1 MNVRV
6 WWCWRHGLAPGP
18 SARRP
23 RAVLCSS
30 SVRKRSPVRAPDC
43 LAAAAQMAWAR
54 SELLNLLCRPR
65 HSWLPAVL
73 PTERPPCPADTS
85 WTRGFTWEGD
95 TCSGVPAP
103 GVRRRGRARSCCLL
117 PLLPR
122 GVNFWLP
129 CRART
134 EERYRWSG
142 RRWWPRDTRAPLDC
156 RRRRGSIP
164 CVSRTLPQQRS
175 RGAGSMCSRLA
186 SHARALGPSLALHHC
201 SPSPGCSAACRLHLH
216 VVRQVASASRA
227 PPPRPP
233 ATALTGV
240 AGSGVIAQGVPR
252 PIYLA
257 VGSARCQRN
266 QSDDVGAL
274 PCACAS
280 ASCPS
285 LRWQG
290 TPPPRARPAGP
301 GRGSSHDLQRKH
313 GGM

>member
-103 GVRRRGRARSCCLL
+103 GVRRRGPTFFLFFWPFLRKNLTNA
-117 PLLPR
+117 PLL
-122 GVNFWLP
+122 
-129 CRART
+129 
-134 EERYRWSG
+134 ERFQKMDPQLGAMDSG
-142 RRWWPRDTRAPLDC
+142 AELRRL
-156 RRRRGSIP
+156 
-164 CVSRTLPQQRS
+164 
-175 RGAGSMCSRLA
+175 GATD
-186 SHARALGPSLALHHC
+186 H
-201 SPSPGCSAACRLHLH
+201 
-216 VVRQVASASRA
+216 
-227 PPPRPP
+227 
-233 ATALTGV
+233 
-240 AGSGVIAQGVPR
+240 
-252 PIYLA
+252 
-257 VGSARCQRN
+257 
-266 QSDDVGAL
+266 GA
-274 PCACAS
+274 
-280 ASCPS
+280 
-285 LRWQG
+285 
-290 TPPPRARPAGP
+290 
-301 GRGSSHDLQRKH
+301 
-313 GGM
+313 